1 MSNNLTNIDQTLNS
15 YQIQDDDEIDLGELI
30 ATLYDNKWLILATTA
45 IALFIGVA
53 KAVLDTPIYKADAM
67 LQFEESS
74 QSLGGVEP
82 SAGFGFFRNKV
93 PVQAEIEIIK
103 SRMVLGNAVKNL
115 NMDITAQP
123 KYFPYIGKAIARR
136 FQLGNKDQVSTP
148 LLSFSNYAWGGEL
161 IKVDTLILPESLKGK
176 GLTLIAGEN
185 GRFKVTDTD
194 DQLLAEG
201 EVGKF
206 INQPIVGEDL
216 SFRLFVS
223 LLKARPGTHFTVNK
237 RSEIGAI
244 SALQNKLSVSE
255 KDFGTG
261 ILNFTLESAS
271 PALAMQTLNE
281 IANIYVQLNVE
292 QKSAEAQKKLEFL
305 DKQLPLI
312 KEQLDAATTALNEYR
327 LDRGS
332 IDLTIETQS
341 ILEGVVGKRT
351 EITLLQQKRDELR
364 RSFTPSHPSVVTIDK
379 QISRLRVQLNSH
391 NKKIAELPETQQVIL
406 RLSRD
411 VQVNTELYTTL
422 LNNAQTLKVA
432 KAGTVGDVRV
442 IDYAVLPTVP
452 VRPEKSKIVAVSL
465 ILGLVIG
472 LALAFIRKALHHG
485 VEDPDIIEKQLNVP
499 VYATVPHSELQE
511 KLDNELKNNKIDAG
525 TLSILALENNEDL
538 AIESLRSL
546 RTTLHFAFLE
556 AKNNII
562 MITGP
567 SPGVGKTFIS
577 TNLAIVLASTGKKI
591 LLIDADLRKGFIH
604 TTLGLKRENGLS
616 DLISNAITP
625 DEAIHTIEAV
635 NIDFIPTGAI
645 PPNPSELLLHERFG
659 MLLENLGE
667 QYDQI
672 IIDSP
677 PILAVTDACI
687 IGRLASATLMV
698 VRAGE
703 HPLKELQQSVK
714 RLKQNEVDLKGVVFN
729 DLSAVSSRYGY
740 GYGYGKYIYQYN
752 YQTVK

>member
-15 YQIQDDDEIDLGELI
+15 YPMQDDDEIDLGELI
-30 ATLYDNKWLILATTA
+30 ATLYDNKWLILATTI
-45 IALFIGVA
+45 IALIFGIA
-53 KAVLDTPIYKADAM
+53 KAVLETPIYKADAM
-67 LQFEESS
+67 LQFEQSS
-74 QSLGGVEP
+74 QSLGGLEP
-82 SAGFGFFRNKV
+82 AAGFGLFRNKV

-123 KYFPYIGKAIARR
+123 KYFPYIGKAIARK
-136 FQLGNKDQVSTP
+136 FQLGNKDQVSAP
-148 LLSFSNYAWGGEL
+148 LWGFSDYAWGGEL
-161 IKVDTLILPESLKGK
+161 IKVDTLILPKSLAGK
-176 GLTLIAGEN
+176 GLTLIAGDN
-185 GRFKVTDTD
+185 GRFKVIDSN

-206 INQPIVGEDL
+206 INKSIAGEDV

-223 LLKARPGTHFTVNK
+223 LLRARPGTHFTVNK
-237 RSEIGAI
+237 RSQIGAI
-244 SALQNKLSVSE
+244 SALQHQLSVSE

-327 LDRGS
+327 LDKGS
-332 IDLTIETQS
+332 IDLNIETQS
-341 ILEGVVGKRT
+341 ILEGVVAKRT
-351 EITLLQQKRDELR
+351 QITLLQQKRDELR

-379 QISRLRVQLNSH
+379 QISRLRIQLNSH

-422 LNNAQTLKVA
+422 LNNSQTIKVA

-442 IDYAVLPTVP
+442 IDYAVLPTFP
-452 VRPEKSKIVAVSL
+452 IRPNKARIVAVAL
-465 ILGLVIG
+465 IFGLITG
-472 LALAFIRKALHHG
+472 LAIAYIRKVLHRG
-485 VEDPDIIEKQLNVP
+485 VEDPDIIEKHLNVP
-499 VYATVPHSELQE
+499 VYATIPHSELQE
-511 KLDNELKNNKIDAG
+511 KLDDQLKNQNKITDSLA
-525 TLSILALENNEDL
+525 ILAVENSEDL

-567 SPGVGKTFIS
+567 SPGVGKTFVS
-577 TNLAIVLASTGKKI
+577 TNLAIVLANAGKKI

-616 DLISNAITP
+616 DLISNAISP

-659 MLLENLGE
+659 ILLESLSE

-687 IGRLASATLMV
+687 IGRIASATLMV
-698 VRAGE
+698 IRAGE

-714 RLKQNEVDLKGVVFN
+714 RLKQNEVDIKGVVFN
-729 DLSAVSSRYGY
+729 DLSASSSRYGY

-752 YQTVK
+752 YQKVT